1 MSVKRFTFNAS
12 SFALD
17 PAVENLLKSK
27 GAIAIDFGMMQ
38 YVSSEAMPAILS
50 ELVERSKLDAPSDV
64 DFVAKLKAE
73 IGRIG
78 AEKQKM
84 MEDNVRLASELRSH
98 STEGAA
104 LKEKAEGTAKVIESL
119 KAENMRL
126 QIDATVLAKLYASGF
141 LPEVWVPDGRAAGL
155 ASAMLRRALT
165 RRDLAARGRVQV
177 ALALLVLV
185 IRYYIREPEKQ
196 NRYQNFSSEKP
207 NSNYASGQLLPS
219 DRMPLFNYLSR
230 KRKKKISG

>member
-27 GAIAIDFGMMQ
+27 GAIAIDFGMME

-50 ELVERSKLDAPSDV
+50 ELLERSKLDAPSDA
-64 DFVAKLKAE
+64 DFVAQLKAE

-98 STEGAA
+98 STEVAA
-104 LKEKAEGTAKVIESL
+104 LKEEAERTAKVIESL

-126 QIDATVLAKLYASGF
+126 Q
-141 LPEVWVPDGRAAGL
+141 
-155 ASAMLRRALT
+155 
-165 RRDLAARGRVQV
+165 
-177 ALALLVLV
+177 LALKTVQQATPAAKQAAEQSDKKLRQSYEKLQKEFQQLRSQSAEVITSLKVLQDENEEL
-185 IRYYIREPEKQ
+185 RQELERLKNQQAAE
-196 NRYQNFSSEKP
+196 S
-207 NSNYASGQLLPS
+207 ASVP
-219 DRMPLFNYLSR
+219 
-230 KRKKKISG
+230 KAA

>member
-27 GAIAIDFGMMQ
+27 GAIAIDFGMME

-50 ELVERSKLDAPSDV
+50 ELVERSKLDAPSDA
-64 DFVAKLKAE
+64 DFAAQLKAE
-73 IGRIG
+73 IGLVG

-98 STEGAA
+98 STEVAA

-126 QIDATVLAKLYASGF
+126 QLALKSAQQATPAANQ
-141 LPEVWVPDGRAAGL
+141 AAGESDKKL
-155 ASAMLRRALT
+155 RQSHEKLQKEFQQLRSQSAEEITLLKVLEDENEELRQELEELKNQQAAKSASVPK
-165 RRDLAARGRVQV
+165 AA
-177 ALALLVLV
+177 
-185 IRYYIREPEKQ
+185 
-196 NRYQNFSSEKP
+196 
-207 NSNYASGQLLPS
+207 
-219 DRMPLFNYLSR
+219 
-230 KRKKKISG
+230 

>member
-50 ELVERSKLDAPSDV
+50 ELVERSKPDAPSDT
-64 DFVAKLKAE
+64 DLVAQLKAE

-98 STEGAA
+98 STEVTA
-104 LKEKAEGTAKVIESL
+104 LKEKDERTAKVIESL

-126 QIDATVLAKLYASGF
+126 Q
-141 LPEVWVPDGRAAGL
+141 
-155 ASAMLRRALT
+155 
-165 RRDLAARGRVQV
+165 
-177 ALALLVLV
+177 LALKTVQQATPAANQAVGQSDKKLRQSYEKLQKEFQQLRSQSAEEITLLKVLEDENEEL
-185 IRYYIREPEKQ
+185 RHELEELKNQ
-196 NRYQNFSSEKP
+196 QAAKS
-207 NSNYASGQLLPS
+207 ASVP
-219 DRMPLFNYLSR
+219 
-230 KRKKKISG
+230 KAA

>member
-27 GAIAIDFGMMQ
+27 GAIAIDFGMME

-50 ELVERSKLDAPSDV
+50 ELLERSKLDAPSDA
-64 DFVAKLKAE
+64 DFVAQLKAE

-98 STEGAA
+98 STEVAA
-104 LKEKAEGTAKVIESL
+104 LKEEAERTAKVIESL

-126 QIDATVLAKLYASGF
+126 Q
-141 LPEVWVPDGRAAGL
+141 
-155 ASAMLRRALT
+155 
-165 RRDLAARGRVQV
+165 
-177 ALALLVLV
+177 LALKTVQQATPAAKQAAEQSDKKLRQSYEKLQKEFQQLRSQSAEAITLLKVLEDENEEL
-185 IRYYIREPEKQ
+185 RQELERLKNQQAAE
-196 NRYQNFSSEKP
+196 S
-207 NSNYASGQLLPS
+207 ASVP
-219 DRMPLFNYLSR
+219 
-230 KRKKKISG
+230 KAA

>member
-1 MSVKRFTFNAS
+1 LSVKRFTFNAS

-27 GAIAIDFGMMQ
+27 GAIAIDFGMME

-50 ELVERSKLDAPSDV
+50 ELLERSKLDAPSDA
-64 DFVAKLKAE
+64 DFVAQLKAE

-98 STEGAA
+98 STEVAA
-104 LKEKAEGTAKVIESL
+104 LKEEAERTAKVIESL

-126 QIDATVLAKLYASGF
+126 Q
-141 LPEVWVPDGRAAGL
+141 
-155 ASAMLRRALT
+155 
-165 RRDLAARGRVQV
+165 
-177 ALALLVLV
+177 LALKTVQQATPAAKQAAEQSDKKLRQSYEKLQKEFQQLRSQSAEAITSLKVLQDENEEL
-185 IRYYIREPEKQ
+185 RQELERLKNQQAAE
-196 NRYQNFSSEKP
+196 S
-207 NSNYASGQLLPS
+207 ASVP
-219 DRMPLFNYLSR
+219 
-230 KRKKKISG
+230 KAA

>member
-1 MSVKRFTFNAS
+1 LSVKRFTFNAS

-50 ELVERSKLDAPSDV
+50 ELVERSKLDAPSDA

-98 STEGAA
+98 STEVAA

-126 QIDATVLAKLYASGF
+126 QLALKTVQQATPAANQ
-141 LPEVWVPDGRAAGL
+141 AAGQSDKKL
-155 ASAMLRRALT
+155 RQSYEKLQKEFQQLRSQSAEEITLLKVLEDENKELRYELEE
-165 RRDLAARGRVQV
+165 LKNQQAAKSTSVPK
-177 ALALLVLV
+177 AA
-185 IRYYIREPEKQ
+185 
-196 NRYQNFSSEKP
+196 
-207 NSNYASGQLLPS
+207 
-219 DRMPLFNYLSR
+219 
-230 KRKKKISG
+230 

>member
-50 ELVERSKLDAPSDV
+50 ELVERSKLGAPSDA

-84 MEDNVRLASELRSH
+84 MEDNLRLASELRSH
-98 STEGAA
+98 STGVAA

-126 QIDATVLAKLYASGF
+126 QLALKTVQQAKPAANQ
-141 LPEVWVPDGRAAGL
+141 AAGQSDKEL
-155 ASAMLRRALT
+155 RQSYEKLQKEFQQLRSQSAEEITLLKVLEDENEELRHELEE
-165 RRDLAARGRVQV
+165 LKNQQAAKSTSVPK
-177 ALALLVLV
+177 AA
-185 IRYYIREPEKQ
+185 
-196 NRYQNFSSEKP
+196 
-207 NSNYASGQLLPS
+207 
-219 DRMPLFNYLSR
+219 
-230 KRKKKISG
+230 

>member
-1 MSVKRFTFNAS
+1 LSVKRFTFNAS

-50 ELVERSKLDAPSDV
+50 ELVERSKLDAPSDA

-98 STEGAA
+98 STEVAA

-126 QIDATVLAKLYASGF
+126 QLALKTVQQATPAANQ
-141 LPEVWVPDGRAAGL
+141 AAGQSDKKL
-155 ASAMLRRALT
+155 RQSYEKLQKEFQQLRSQSAEEITLLKVLEDENEELRHELEE
-165 RRDLAARGRVQV
+165 LKNQQAAKSTSVPK
-177 ALALLVLV
+177 AA
-185 IRYYIREPEKQ
+185 
-196 NRYQNFSSEKP
+196 
-207 NSNYASGQLLPS
+207 
-219 DRMPLFNYLSR
+219 
-230 KRKKKISG
+230 